1 LCWTV
6 DYYNTAG
13 RITLKLMMGVL
24 DNKVWKGNMRIE
36 HGKCHRRLKKI
47 TSDGQCILYTAR
59 NIVMT
64 TYGKFTGQA
73 MYVIIGCGKLVLKTG
88 NKQNSE

>member
-1 LCWTV
+1 MCWTV

-13 RITLKLMMGVL
+13 SITLKLMTGAL
-24 DNKVWKGNMRIE
+24 ENKVRRGKFRIE
-36 HGKCHRRLKKI
+36 HGECHERLQKI

-64 TYGKFTGQA
+64 TDGKFTGQA
-73 MYVIIGCGKLVLKTG
+73 MDLAAG
-88 NKQNSE
+88 NSF